1 MLIGTEHEYSL
12 NGPDF
17 SPLPCSDRILAE
29 VAGYPADE
37 TPFSG
42 VLLGKEL
49 QKTVIEFIPPTPAR
63 NVPKLEASLFSGI
76 EGFFSRFGSR
86 YTLLGLGMHPL
97 LTLDQTAVW
106 EHGEREYYEAYDR
119 IFGLRQHGW
128 LNIQALQINLS
139 YRDSD
144 HLVALYNRVRALLPY
159 LVAITAASPFVEG
172 KSTGLADNRLRY
184 YRENQDRIPEIC
196 ENIVPERLNSLQE
209 YLDSLERVYGALRRL
224 DGDVLCDEWVAS
236 RGLIVRFSRPCIE
249 IKALD
254 EQECL
259 RSDMAVCAFVRALL
273 SCRDLALEEDRDT
286 LLELTGNAMEK
297 GTGALRPE
305 LQALYRRAYRAA
317 TKEDRFY
324 LPYIKKKIEE
334 GSLAEQMEREAR
346 NAGSIRAILPGLA
359 DSLRTNEPWVRPGS
373 RPVFSKD
380 IR

>member
-1 MLIGTEHEYSL
+1 MMLIGTEHEYSI
-12 NGPDF
+12 NAPDF
-17 SPLPCSDRILAE
+17 TPLPESDRILGE

-49 QKTVIEFIPPTPAR
+49 QKTVIEFIPPAPAR
-63 NVPKLEASLFSGI
+63 NVPELEASLLPGI

-106 EHGEREYYEAYDR
+106 EHGEREYYQAYDR

-139 YRDSD
+139 YQDND

-159 LVAITAASPFVEG
+159 LIAVTAASPFVEG
-172 KSTGLADNRLRY
+172 KSTGLMDNRLRY
-184 YRENQDRIPEIC
+184 YRENQVRIPEIC
-196 ENIVPERLNSLQE
+196 RDIVPERLDSLQD
-209 YLDSLERVYGALRRL
+209 YLDSLERIYGELRCL
-224 DGDVLCDEWVAS
+224 DGDILCEEWIAS

-259 RSDMAVCAFVRALL
+259 RSDMAVCAFVRGLL
-273 SCRDLALEEDRDT
+273 SCRDLALEEDRET
-286 LLELTGNAMEK
+286 LLDLTRKAMEG
-297 GTGALRPE
+297 GTDALRPE
-305 LQALYRRAYRAA
+305 LRALYRKANRAA
-317 TKEDRFY
+317 PGDERQY
-324 LPYIKKKIEE
+324 LPLIGRRIEE

-346 NAGSIRAILPGLA
+346 KAGSIREILPGLA
-359 DSLRTNEPWVRPGS
+359 EALRRNEPWFS
-373 RPVFSKD
+373 R
-380 IR
+380 

>member
-1 MLIGTEHEYSL
+1 MMLIGTEHEYSI
-12 NGPDF
+12 NAPDF
-17 SPLPCSDRILAE
+17 TPLPESDRILSE

-49 QKTVIEFIPPTPAR
+49 QKTVVEFIPPSPAR
-63 NVPKLEASLFSGI
+63 NVPELEASLLPGI
-76 EGFFSRFGSR
+76 EGFLSRFGSR

-139 YRDSD
+139 YRDNN
-144 HLVALYNRVRALLPY
+144 HLVELYNRVRSLLPY
-159 LVAITAASPFVEG
+159 LIAVTAASPFVEG
-172 KSTGLADNRLRY
+172 QSTGLMDNRLHY
-184 YRENQDRIPEIC
+184 YRENQARIPEIC
-196 ENIVPERLNSLQE
+196 QGIVPERLYSLQD
-209 YLDSLERVYGALRRL
+209 YLGSLERIYGELRRL

-259 RSDMAVCAFVRALL
+259 RSDMAVCAFVRGLL
-273 SCRDLALEEDRDT
+273 RCRDPVLEEDRDT
-286 LLELTGNAMEK
+286 LLDLTRKAMEG
-297 GTGALRPE
+297 GTEELRPE
-305 LQALYRRAYRAA
+305 LRALYRKAYRAA
-317 TKEDRFY
+317 RDDERHY
-324 LPYIKKKIEE
+324 LPFIERRIE
-334 GSLAEQMEREAR
+334 QGSLAEQMVREAR
-346 NAGSIRAILPGLA
+346 KAGSIREILPGLA
-359 DSLRTNEPWVRPGS
+359 EALRRNEPWVS
-373 RPVFSKD
+373 R
-380 IR
+380 

>member
-1 MLIGTEHEYSL
+1 MMLIGTEHEYSL
-12 NGPDF
+12 NRPDF
-17 SPLPCSDRILAE
+17 SPLPESDRILSE

-49 QKTVIEFIPPTPAR
+49 QKTVIEFIPPAPAR
-63 NVPKLEASLFSGI
+63 SVPELEASLLPGL
-76 EGFFSRFGSR
+76 EGFYSRFGPR

-97 LTLDQTAVW
+97 LTLDQTSVW

-139 YRDSD
+139 YRDND
-144 HLVALYNRVRALLPY
+144 DLVSLYNRVRALIPY
-159 LVAITAASPFVEG
+159 LVAVTAASPFVEG

-184 YRENQDRIPEIC
+184 YRENQARIPEIC
-196 ENIVPERLNSLQE
+196 QDIIPERLHSLQD
-209 YLDSLERVYGALRRL
+209 YLDSLERIYGQLRRL
-224 DGDVLCDEWVAS
+224 DGAVLCDEWVAS

-273 SCRDLALEEDRDT
+273 SCRDLSLEEDRDM
-286 LLELTGNAMEK
+286 LLELTGKAMEK
-297 GTGALRPE
+297 GTDALRPE
-305 LQALYRRAYRAA
+305 LRALYRRAFRAA
-317 TKEDRFY
+317 RKDERQY
-324 LPYIKKKIEE
+324 LPYIERRIEE
-334 GSLAEQMEREAR
+334 GSLAEQMAHEVRK
-346 NAGSIRAILPGLA
+346 AGSIREILPGLA
-359 DSLRTNEPWVRPGS
+359 NALRTNEPWVRQE
-373 RPVFSKD
+373 
-380 IR
+380 